1 MWFYRY
7 GFFVPF
13 LTGAKTAWDL
23 LEYEK
28 NRKKIVTSCAEL
40 DMILEG
46 GFCPKEVTEICKAAA
61 IFLH

>member
-1 MWFYRY
+1 MWFHRY
-7 GFFVPF
+7 GFFVP